1 MSMLNGENY
10 LIKNNYSIEP
20 NIPCLI
26 IIASGLIST
35 FYIVRHPE
43 TLENIE
49 SYIHKMFKR

>member
-35 FYIVRHPE
+35 FYLVRHPE
-43 TLENIE
+43 VLENIE